1 MHIIIRFSFSFIISV
16 YIIINKI
23 NQLSFWVLYHIIIS
37 GITKIELNL
46 IIIDYEYLSNKRSI
60 IIFYIAIII
69 YMPFIM
75 IYAYIKFIPSIEIKY
90 IGHVSIALYLVI
102 YLVMLSIRLN
112 HNDFAYS
119 TFLDIVLP
127 NIIQKCLEFGTFFT
141 QYIGYFYDFFFIDL
155 ICILLRIFIIASPI
169 SCTFYIKSN
178 LNYMNF
184 IMLGGVRLIVYFCI
198 IYYFGSYLYI
208 INYIIRGISFRC
220 FESFWILIRVLNI
233 IQIIQIKPR
242 LIVKKIISI
251 KPVNSII
258 ISLEFKTKMKSKYS
272 LLK

>member
-1 MHIIIRFSFSFIISV
+1 MHIIIRFAFSFIISV
-16 YIIINKI
+16 YIIVNKI

-46 IIIDYEYLSNKRSI
+46 IIIDYEYLSNKRSTI
-60 IIFYIAIII
+60 VFYMAIVI
-69 YMPFIM
+69 YMPFIL
-75 IYAYIKFIPSIEIKY
+75 IYVYIKFIPSIEIKY
-90 IGHVSIALYLVI
+90 ITHVSRALYLVI

-127 NIIQKCLEFGTFFT
+127 NIIQKCLEFGTFFA
-141 QYIGYFYDFFFIDL
+141 QYIGYFYDFFFIDF
-155 ICILLRIFIIASPI
+155 ICILLRIFIIVSPI
-169 SCTFYIKSN
+169 SCTFYIKSSQH
-178 LNYMNF
+178 YMSF
-184 IMLGGVRLIVYFCI
+184 IMLSSVRLIVYFCI
-198 IYYFGSYLYI
+198 TYYFGSYLYI

-242 LIVKKIISI
+242 LILNKIISI
-251 KPVNSII
+251 KQVNLII
-258 ISLEFKTKMKSKYS
+258 ISL
-272 LLK
+272 